1 MLECRT
7 SANNI
12 LGIAM
17 CALLSS
23 VIPGDV
29 AAQDPQTG
37 TLSGVVLDAATGR
50 PVTDAR
56 VALPAQAIETR
67 TGANGGFELPGV
79 PLGTHIV
86 RVSGFGYAELSRLIT
101 VGQAE
106 VVVELELEP
115 APFWLEGLAVDVD
128 SIGTMTGTIVDA
140 ESREPLEGVV
150 AWLPAR
156 GRGAPADT
164 LGRFTIED
172 VAYGPHVIQVRRAG
186 YGARMLPV
194 TFGPDWD
201 GIEIAL
207 EPDHLVLSALP
218 ALTRRLRGRRNAY
231 PRIVTTHDTQRL
243 TLSGADDVRDYVNK
257 YTLTRVIPCT
267 GSARSFWCIEFR
279 GNPVEPAVCID
290 GWLEWGGLD
299 LLQQLGPDQLHLLEV
314 YESNG
319 RIIRAYTHDY
329 VETLARGAG
338 GVQSAE
344 PTPQR
349 EGVEGLGWS
358 SARSGLQTSMLGPDA
373 DAL

>member
-1 MLECRT
+1 MAEGRT
-7 SANNI
+7 SVDIMLRVAV
-12 LGIAM
+12 
-17 CALLSS
+17 CALIVSFFP
-23 VIPGDV
+23 VGV
-29 AAQDPQTG
+29 TAQTPETEI
-37 TLSGVVLDAATGR
+37 LSGVVLDAATGR
-50 PVTDAR
+50 PVADAS
-56 VALPAQAIETR
+56 VTLPAQAMESR
-67 TGANGGFELPGV
+67 TGANGGFELLGV

-86 RVSGFGYAELSRLIT
+86 RVNSFGYAELSRIVT
-101 VGQAE
+101 VGQAA
-106 VVVELELEP
+106 VVIEVELQP

-128 SIGTMTGTIVDA
+128 SIGALTGTIVDA

-164 LGRFTIED
+164 LGRFTIER
-172 VAYGPHVIQVRRAG
+172 VAYGPQVLQIRRAG
-186 YGARMLPV
+186 YGAQLLPV

-243 TLSGADDVRDYVNK
+243 TGSGADDVRDYLSR
-257 YTLTRVIPCT
+257 YTLTRVIPCS
-267 GSARSFWCIEFR
+267 GSARSFWCIELGGR
-279 GNPVEPAVCID
+279 PVEPAVCID

-299 LLQQLGPDQLHLLEV
+299 LLQQMGPEQLHLLEV

-329 VETLARGAG
+329 VESLARGAG

-358 SARSGLQTSMLGPDA
+358 SSRAGLQASLGPRC
-373 DAL
+373 